1 MLDVSS
7 SRSPRT
13 TANVRVTRC
22 SWTEGQIVGEVSA
35 GSFSWRFRWDFSR
48 DQLVI
53 EPSLGRA
60 LIQDPL
66 GRFLEANDYQLE
78 SGGDYSF
85 TIRAKF

>member
-1 MLDVSS
+1 MLDVST
-7 SRSPRT
+7 RSPRT
-13 TANVRVTRC
+13 VANVRVTRC
-22 SWTEGQIVGEVSA
+22 SWSEGTIVGEVSA
-35 GSFSWRFRWDFSR
+35 GQFNWRFRWNFSG
-48 DQLVI
+48 DTLTV

-60 LIQDPL
+60 LIKDPL